1 VSSLPSWNLADVLD
15 AIAAEIPDSSAII
28 SPEGT
33 LSWSALD
40 SQAEALAADLD
51 ALGLQRQAKV
61 AVYLRNVPEYLV
73 AYVAALKGSY
83 VPVNV
88 NYRYAADEITYLL
101 TDSEADAV
109 VVAAEYAPVVVAVA
123 ERVPRVRRW
132 YVVGRVPEVL
142 APLVADGRVVAYGD
156 AVQRPVAPRRH
167 TRSGDDLLM
176 IYTGGTTGMPKGVMW
191 RQADLYEALMGA
203 SRAAFGLPPAT
214 CLADLL
220 DSMERDEPLRPRGL
234 SCSPLMH
241 GTGLLQ
247 QFVMLLSGGT
257 CVLLVQQPFD
267 AEALLRYVA
276 DKRVTAMVI
285 VGDAFGRPLVEA
297 LDRMGGEIDLSA
309 LSVISSSGALWS
321 GDVKAALLRHLP
333 QASLHDSLASSE
345 GFGLGF
351 SVTTAADLPLAAGAT
366 GRFGLGPHVR
376 VLTDD
381 GRFLASGEPGRG
393 LACVAGP
400 LPLGYYRDEAKSA
413 STFQVIDGQRYS
425 APGDY
430 VEVRPDGTVAF
441 LGRGSACIN
450 TGGEKV
456 FAEEVDAVLRRH
468 ADVVDA
474 ACVGIPDPRFGQR
487 VCAVVVAR
495 AGRSLSREQLADHVK
510 RELAGYKAPRA
521 LVLVDTLP
529 RTPQG
534 KVDYPAVNALAAA
547 LHASENRSQ
556 KSSAAVSS

>member
-1 VSSLPSWNLADVLD
+1 
-15 AIAAEIPDSSAII
+15 
-28 SPEGT
+28 
-33 LSWSALD
+33 
-40 SQAEALAADLD
+40 
-51 ALGLQRQAKV
+51 
-61 AVYLRNVPEYLV
+61 VPEYLIG
-73 AYVAALKGSY
+73 YVAALKGSY

-101 TDSEADAV
+101 SDSEAEAV
-109 VVAAEYAPVVVAVA
+109 VVAAEYAPIVAAVA
-123 ERVPRVRRW
+123 ERVPRVQRW
-132 YVVGRVPEVL
+132 YVVGGVPESL
-142 APLVADGRVVAYGD
+142 APLATEGRVVAYEQAAARD
-156 AVQRPVAPRRH
+156 PAPRRH
-167 TRSGDDLLM
+167 ARSGDDLLL

-214 CLADLL
+214 CMADLL
-220 DSMERDEPLRPRGL
+220 ESMERREEHRPRGL

-267 AEALLRYVA
+267 APALLRYVA
-276 DKRVTAMVI
+276 EQRVTAMVI

-297 LDRMGGEIDLSA
+297 LDRMADQIDLGA

-333 QASLHDSLASSE
+333 QVSLHDSLASSE

-351 SVTTAADLPLAAGAT
+351 SVTTAADLPLAATAT

-381 GRFLASGEPGRG
+381 GRFLRPGEPGRG

-430 VEVRPDGTVAF
+430 VDVRDDGTVAF

-468 ADVVDA
+468 PDVADA

-487 VCAVVVAR
+487 VCAVVVPQP
-495 AGRSLSREQLADHVK
+495 GRVLTREELADHVK
-510 RELAGYKAPRA
+510 QELAGYKAPRA
-521 LVLVDTLP
+521 LVLVDELP

-534 KVDYPAVNALAAA
+534 KVNYPAVNALAVAA
-547 LHASENRSQ
+547 RVSETAVQ
-556 KSSAAVSS
+556 GSSGALSS